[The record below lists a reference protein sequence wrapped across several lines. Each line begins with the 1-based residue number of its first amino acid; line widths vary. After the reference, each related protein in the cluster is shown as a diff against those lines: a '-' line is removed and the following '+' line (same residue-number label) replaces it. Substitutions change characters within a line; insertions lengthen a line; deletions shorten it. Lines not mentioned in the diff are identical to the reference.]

1 MKKDLVN
8 GMVPECSKWFVQNR
22 IKGDIV
28 VTIQKCTIDDCE
40 YLAALNKELIHAE
53 GSVNPMTIRE
63 LEYRMKDFLQ
73 TFYEAYFFIERDRVV
88 GYALIKMDCE
98 PLCLRQFLIIQEYR
112 QRHYGKQAFQM
123 LLSYLK
129 TDSVDIEVL
138 SNNYQGIKFWEEM
151 GFVERHK
158 YMRYKNKEK

>member
-1 MKKDLVN
+1 M
-8 GMVPECSKWFVQNR
+8 
-22 IKGDIV
+22 
-28 VTIQKCTIDDCE
+28 TIQKCMIDDCE
-40 YLAALNKELIHAE
+40 YLAELNKELIHAE
-53 GSVNPMTIRE
+53 GSDNPMTIKE
-63 LEYRMKDFLQ
+63 VEQRMKDFLQ
-73 TFYEAYFFIERDRVV
+73 TFYEAYFFIERDKVV
-88 GYALIKMDCE
+88 EYALIKMDCE
-98 PLCLRQFLIIQEYR
+98 PLYLRQFLIIQEYR

-158 YMRYKNKEK
+158 YMRYKNKEKYHARI

>member
-1 MKKDLVN
+1 MGWSRN
-8 GMVPECSKWFVQNR
+8 VQNGLFR
-22 IKGDIV
+22 IELRGKIV

-40 YLAALNKELIHAE
+40 YLAELNKELIHAE
-53 GSVNPMTIRE
+53 SSDNPMTIKQ
-63 LEYRMKDFLQ
+63 LEQRMKDFLQ

-98 PLCLRQFLIIQEYR
+98 PLYLRQFLIIQEYR
-112 QRHYGKQAFQM
+112 RRHYGEQAFQM
-123 LLSYLK
+123 LLSCLK

-138 SNNYQGIKFWEEM
+138 SNNDQGVKFWEKM